1 MTIKET
7 DENNSSSRGTMNYC
21 CDGCSVITPK
31 YLFEDSLYK
40 IFSSLSFAKVS
51 RLVDI
56 RCIL

>member
-1 MTIKET
+1 MIRKLLEEKILIIAGM
-7 DENNSSSRGTMNYC
+7 DVP
-21 CDGCSVITPK
+21 VITPK